1 MCVGGVF
8 REKVL
13 VRGVTEDRNYDLA
26 LTQPTITELHLQ
38 PLPDS
43 ALQHTAMLTIA
54 DWSKDSSSG
63 LGSKQKQVPLR
74 LCGA

>member
-1 MCVGGVF
+1 MGGGGVF

-13 VRGVTEDRNYDLA
+13 VQGVPEDRNHDLVLA
-26 LTQPTITELHLQ
+26 QPTTTELHLQ

-54 DWSKDSSSG
+54 HWSKDSSSG
-63 LGSKQKQVPLR
+63 LGNKQKQVLLR